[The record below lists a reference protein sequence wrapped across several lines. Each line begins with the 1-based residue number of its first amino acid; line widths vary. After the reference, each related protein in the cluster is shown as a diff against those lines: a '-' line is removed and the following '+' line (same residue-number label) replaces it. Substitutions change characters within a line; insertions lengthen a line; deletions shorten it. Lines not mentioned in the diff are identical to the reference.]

1 MGWCALAIV
10 ETVRSCQEILDRAV
24 AEKRARCLPSRT
36 ALWGRDV
43 KCDGG
48 GQYLARNACLKRKRK
63 PW

>member
-1 MGWCALAIV
+1 MVCVSNSGDS
-10 ETVRSCQEILDRAV
+10 RILSRNTGPSRGR
-24 AEKRARCLPSRT
+24 EEARCLPSRT

-48 GQYLARNACLKRKRK
+48 GQYLAQNACLKRKRK